1 MVVAATAA
9 KVEVEVVVKA
19 VVAVVAAKGGSGGA
33 GGKRPR
39 VVGE

>member
-19 VVAVVAAKGGSGGA
+19 VVAVVAA
-33 GGKRPR
+33 R
-39 VVGE
+39 GEVAVPVARDPE